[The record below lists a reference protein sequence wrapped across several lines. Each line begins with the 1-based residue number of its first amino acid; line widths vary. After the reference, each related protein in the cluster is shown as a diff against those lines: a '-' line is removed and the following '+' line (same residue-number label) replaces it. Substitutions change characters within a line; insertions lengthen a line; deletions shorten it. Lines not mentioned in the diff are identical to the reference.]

1 MHVQSY
7 LFFNGR
13 TQEAL
18 DFYQEAAGAEIE
30 MVMRF
35 KDNPEPEHNPPGSE
49 DKVMHAAF
57 RIGHTQILASD
68 GMCSGTPA
76 AFAGVSLALT
86 CDSVAD
92 AERLF
97 EGLSAGGTIDM
108 PMAETFFSPKFGAL
122 TDRFG
127 VSWMVLV
134 DQ

>member
-1 MHVQSY
+1 MKVQSY

-18 DFYQEAAGAEIE
+18 DFYQEAAGAEID
-30 MVMRF
+30 MLLRF
-35 KDNPEPEHNPPGSE
+35 KDNPEPGNNPPGSE
-49 DKVMHAAF
+49 EMVMHAAF
-57 RIGHTQILASD
+57 RVCHMQILASD
-68 GMCSGTPA
+68 VMCSGTPA
-76 AFAGVSLALT
+76 AFAGVSLAIT

-92 AERLF
+92 AERMF
-97 EGLSAGGTIDM
+97 EGLSSGGTIDM

>member
-1 MHVQSY
+1 MQVQAY
-7 LFFNGR
+7 LFFNGK

-30 MVMRF
+30 NLMRF
-35 KDNPEPEHNPPGSE
+35 KDNPEPENNPPGSE
-49 DKVMHAAF
+49 EMVMHAAF

-76 AFAGVSLALT
+76 AFAGVSLAIT
-86 CDSVAD
+86 CDSIAD

-97 EGLSAGGTIDM
+97 AGLSAGGTIDM

-134 DQ
+134 DK